1 MATDLEKTI
10 IEVLTDTEFYAGK
23 EHYIKTVVEEQ
34 EPFFWRI
41 NKKWAEETAKEI
53 VKNYENRLRR

>member
-1 MATDLEKTI
+1 MNTDLEKII

-23 EHYIKTVVEEQ
+23 EHYIETVIKEK

-41 NKKWAEETAKEI
+41 NKKWAKKTAKEI
-53 VKNYENRLRR
+53 ITKYKRELK

>member
-1 MATDLEKTI
+1 MKTDLEKII

-23 EHYIKTVVEEQ
+23 EHYIKEVVEEE

-41 NKKWAEETAKEI
+41 NKKWAKETAKEI
-53 VKNYENRLRR
+53 VKKYQREL